1 MKRNNAVHSNHFKK
15 TALRIKT
22 WFKQPAR
29 HQRRSESRKAKAR
42 ACAPMPTEKLQ
53 PIVRCPTIRHNKK
66 IRLGRG
72 FTAEECAAAGVDYRY
87 ARTVGVA
94 VDLRRK
100 NNNAEAFNAN
110 VERLKEYLGKI
121 TLYKSFKEAKEAGAK
136 QHIGVIMPIARNE
149 PKVST
154 VSASEV
160 ASFN

>member
-1 MKRNNAVHSNHFKK
+1 
-15 TALRIKT
+15 
-22 WFKQPAR
+22 
-29 HQRRSESRKAKAR
+29 
-42 ACAPMPTEKLQ
+42 MPTEKLR
-53 PIVRCPTIRHNKK
+53 PVVRCPTIRHNKK
-66 IRLGRG
+66 VRLGRG
-72 FTAEECAAAGVDYRY
+72 FTAEECAAAGVEYKY

-121 TLYKSFKEAKEAGAK
+121 TIYRSFKEAKLAGAK
-136 QHIGVIMPIARNE
+136 QHTGVVMPILRGV